1 MKLLP
6 MFRLRCSAEIGRT
19 FRKGN
24 VMNDCE
30 RIVAYCREHG
40 SITQMEAT
48 RELGNTRLGARI
60 WDLKNKFGYEVE
72 DIWETSTDRFGDPT
86 RYKRYFVKDK
96 TQ

>member
-1 MKLLP
+1 MKLLAT
-6 MFRLRCSAEIGRT
+6 FRLQCSAEIGRT

-72 DIWETSTDRFGDPT
+72 DIWETATDRFGEPT

>member
-1 MKLLP
+1 
-6 MFRLRCSAEIGRT
+6 
-19 FRKGN
+19 
-24 VMNDCE
+24 
-30 RIVAYCREHG
+30 
-40 SITQMEAT
+40 MEAT

-72 DIWETSTDRFGDPT
+72 DIWETATDRFGEPT